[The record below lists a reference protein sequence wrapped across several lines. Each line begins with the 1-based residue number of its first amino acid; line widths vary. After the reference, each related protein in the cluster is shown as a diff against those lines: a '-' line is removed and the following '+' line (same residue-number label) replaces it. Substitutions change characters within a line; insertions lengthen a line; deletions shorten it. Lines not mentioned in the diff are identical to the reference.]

1 MMGTKGA
8 AVRRA
13 GHRRAPGSVDVMSA
27 KVAIVAGAAGAR
39 GHAMAAVLA
48 AAGRTV
54 VAAGRSEQA
63 LRDLT

>member
-1 MMGTKGA
+1 LLGELTSSPQTAQA
-8 AVRRA
+8 A
-13 GHRRAPGSVDVMSA
+13 
-27 KVAIVAGAAGAR
+27 
-39 GHAMAAVLA
+39 AMAAVLA